1 MLVISVT
8 NQIWP
13 QLLSGTVPVRQDKPD
28 NASTDSQNQQQ
39 EQQKR
44 GAAPA
49 THPAPGSTLLA
60 ALLLG
65 LLLGPPGRLPSL
77 LILPSACLTWLRHC
91 RSLRRRDSSSPIKPD
106 LIDSAPPGQAGV
118 SLSSMVGGATST

>member
-28 NASTDSQNQQQ
+28 NASADSQNQQQ

-49 THPAPGSTLLA
+49 THPAPW
-60 ALLLG
+60 
-65 LLLGPPGRLPSL
+65 PS
-77 LILPSACLTWLRHC
+77 PW
-91 RSLRRRDSSSPIKPD
+91 
-106 LIDSAPPGQAGV
+106 
-118 SLSSMVGGATST
+118 

>member
-1 MLVISVT
+1 VYVGAALVMSVT

-13 QLLSGTVPVRQDKPD
+13 QPLSGTVPVRQDEPD
-28 NASTDSQNQQQ
+28 NASADSQNQQQ

-65 LLLGPPGRLPSL
+65 PPGRLPSL

-91 RSLRRRDSSSPIKPD
+91 RSLHPIKPD
-106 LIDSAPPGQAGV
+106 LVDSASPGQAGV
-118 SLSSMVGGATST
+118 SLPLW